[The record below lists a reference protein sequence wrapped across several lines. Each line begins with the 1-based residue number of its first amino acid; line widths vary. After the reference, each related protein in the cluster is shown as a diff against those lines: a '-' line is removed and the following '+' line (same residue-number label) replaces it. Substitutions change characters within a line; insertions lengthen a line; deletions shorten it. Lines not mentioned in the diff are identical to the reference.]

1 MLVIKGT
8 AVTQEVTRVFLLL
21 FRFCSVV
28 VVVVYSGDDG
38 DGGVCTHA
46 RARNCVCVC
55 ICVCLYVCVFA
66 CLLSMSILC
75 NLIY

>member
-28 VVVVYSGDDG
+28 VCSGDDG
-38 DGGVCTHA
+38 DGGGGGGRGVGGGDDDYSSLRVDLHIATA
-46 RARNCVCVC
+46 YSLRLIRN
-55 ICVCLYVCVFA
+55 
-66 CLLSMSILC
+66 
-75 NLIY
+75 